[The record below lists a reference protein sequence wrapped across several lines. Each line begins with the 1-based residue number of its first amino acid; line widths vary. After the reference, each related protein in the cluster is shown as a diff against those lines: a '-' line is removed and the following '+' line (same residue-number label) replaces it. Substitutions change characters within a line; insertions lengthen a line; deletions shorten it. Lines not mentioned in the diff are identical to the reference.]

1 MATKPQTVTSIAI
14 APEQERRSRM
24 IRYAIAMTI
33 RFACVVL
40 AVVVQGWAVWI
51 FIAGAVLLPYFAVVL
66 ANAHDQSGNQKKH
79 STAIAPTLTIDAS
92 AFTKAPEQSK

>member
-1 MATKPQTVTSIAI
+1 MANKPQTVTSIGI

-24 IRYAIAMTI
+24 IKYAIAMTI
-33 RFACVVL
+33 RSICVIL

-66 ANAHDQSGNQKKH
+66 ANAHDQSGNQRKH

-92 AFTKAPEQSK
+92 AFERAAESKS